1 MCIRD
6 RRTENI
12 DLQVHEAGLYMGQ
25 AGGHVMTAPIE
36 NGFIAP
42 SLSLA
47 VLTER
52 DITGRRRT
60 HRTVRPKQGSQRT
73 FEDLQQGDYV
83 VHHHHGVARY
93 VGMEHRTLMGSERDY
108 LVLDFKGTD
117 KLYLPSDQ
125 IELIRPYIGGETPT
139 LSRMGGTDFA
149 KQKDRVRSAVA
160 EIAQELVV
168 LYQSRL
174 HAPGHSFPADTPWMR
189 ELSESF
195 TFEETPD
202 QVTAIRDVL
211 SDMESPHPM
220 DRLICGDVGFGKTE
234 VAMRAACSAIAEGK
248 QVAVLV
254 PTTL

>member
-6 RRTENI
+6 
-12 DLQVHEAGLYMGQ
+12 
-25 AGGHVMTAPIE
+25 
-36 NGFIAP
+36 
-42 SLSLA
+42 S
-47 VLTER
+47 
-52 DITGRRRT
+52 
-60 HRTVRPKQGSQRT
+60 
-73 FEDLQQGDYV
+73 
-83 VHHHHGVARY
+83 
-93 VGMEHRTLMGSERDY
+93 SERDY

-174 HAPGHSFPADTPWMR
+174 HTPGHSFPADTPWMR

-234 VAMRAACSAIAEGK
+234 VAMRAAFSAIAEGK

-254 PTTL
+254 PTTLLAQQHHQTFEDRFAAHPVRVEALSRFLTPAQQRKVVTDVADGTVDVPVSYTHLTLPTLLLV